1 MLTSLEKEDFT
12 RLWTDWSRLTSRYPR
27 VPTRGGNTSGLPPS
41 LGGEREEKNST
52 LIRIYK
58 ANARRWTD
66 T

>member
-12 RLWTDWSRLTSRYPR
+12 RLWSRLTSRYPR